1 LGAAFLPVLE
11 SILPVIQRFADW
23 AGKNTETL
31 VGLTYA
37 IGITTAAVIAL
48 NFAMSINPWV
58 LAVTYTLLATTALFK
73 FSDALKNS
81 ESMVGRLIYKLRY
94 LIAPLLAVIDAYNAI
109 ARITG
114 LPQLTP
120 DSISLPGI
128 PSAAPTLG
136 PPAAVTGGAN
146 RLVPSLPSIPS
157 ISPAG
162 VSGSRS
168 GGRSGGM
175 ALSDGGGSGPS
186 AASLG
191 LALDLS
197 NYQPPAD
204 FLAGYDPFAGMG
216 FTINVNGGLATSAE
230 IGNAVVDAIKQYTN
244 VSGPAD
250 IAIR

>member
-1 LGAAFLPVLE
+1 
-11 SILPVIQRFADW
+11 LPVIQRFADW
-23 AGKNTETL
+23 AGKNTDQL
-31 VGLTYA
+31 VKLTYVV
-37 IGITTAAVIAL
+37 GGTTAAIVAL
-48 NFAMSINPWV
+48 NFAMNANPV
-58 LAVTYTLLATTALFK
+58 VAFTTYTIAATA
-73 FSDALKNS
+73 AIA
-81 ESMVGRLIYKLRY
+81 GLRAQFQN
-94 LIAPLLAVIDAYNAI
+94 LVLPVRAAIDQISRMLSPLLGIIDAYNAL
-109 ARITG
+109 AGMVG
-114 LPQLTP
+114 LPKITIGKTSTTSTP
-120 DSISLPGI
+120 G
-128 PSAAPTLG
+128 TLG

-186 AASLG
+186 FSSLG